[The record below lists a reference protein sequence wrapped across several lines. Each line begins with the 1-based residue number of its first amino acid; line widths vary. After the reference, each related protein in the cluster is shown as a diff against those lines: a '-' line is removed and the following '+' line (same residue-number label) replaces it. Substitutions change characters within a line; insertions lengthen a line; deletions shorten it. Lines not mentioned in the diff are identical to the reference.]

1 MTTLLNADTDAL
13 SFGKL
18 AKDLRKDSR
27 SVKNRVQSIFH
38 DSEHV
43 KRVSESFNLPLVANE
58 RCGRWYIAPADIAES
73 VYFKSTDGHTNVHSF
88 STRRLNLHLLDFVR
102 AQGGAV
108 IVDSTRRGKP
118 IPDALSKTIPQW
130 CRVINLA
137 VFGSDA
143 PPLTTS
149 PIIVGKSEHYEIEK
163 KVDGW
168 AEQFLKTGVDVEKL
182 KQVLDKP
189 VKPIWVTPKDMLHSE
204 PPVYTDFY
212 PLVLC
217 TASEM
222 VQDGTDRRSGYIYV
236 QGAADDH
243 EEWAEKLT
251 PALLWAHKE
260 VLGDLSKTD
269 TELLTYVDSL
279 EDIKDDKGDSAVTI
293 EPTGLSFGETEKPE
307 SFDAIIS
314 VAKAAPKHD
323 KMLHK
328 PLGEGKKGAKELRTA
343 LEPISNFYKDL
354 VGKTVLVMADSDDLS
369 VCIVLTL
376 FCLYFNEDG
385 TIKEGKGNMS
395 KEVIRRRLV
404 FMIQQC
410 KTINPSRATLNA
422 VNSFLMG

>member
-1 MTTLLNADTDAL
+1 MTTILNADTDAL

-18 AKDLRKDSR
+18 AKGLRKDSR

-38 DSEHV
+38 DSQHV
-43 KRVSESFNLPLVANE
+43 KRVSESFELPLVANE
-58 RCGRWYIAPADIAES
+58 RCGRWYISPDDIAES

-88 STRRLNLHLLDFVR
+88 STRRLNLHLLDFVKKH
-102 AQGGAV
+102 GGAV

-137 VFGSDA
+137 VFGSQA

-168 AEQFLKTGVDVEKL
+168 LEDFLRTGVDIEKL
-182 KQVLDKP
+182 KKTLDKP
-189 VKPIWVTPKDMLHSE
+189 VKPIWITPKDMLHDE
-204 PPVYTDFY
+204 PPKYTDFY

-222 VQDGTDRRSGYIYV
+222 VQDGTDRRNGYIYV

-251 PALLWAHKE
+251 PALLWSHKQ
-260 VLGDLSKTD
+260 VLGDMNKSD
-269 TELLTYVDSL
+269 TELLEYIDSL
-279 EDIKDDKGDSAVTI
+279 EDVKNTSEDSTVTI
-293 EPTGLSFGETEKPE
+293 EPTGMSFGTSQKPE
-307 SFDAIIS
+307 SFAAIIS
-314 VAKAAPKHD
+314 VAKTAPTHPKV
-323 KMLHK
+323 LHK

-343 LEPISNFYKDL
+343 LEPISKFYKDF
-354 VGKTVLVMADSDDLS
+354 VGQKVLVMADEDDLA

-376 FCLYFNEDG
+376 FCLYFNENG
-385 TIKEGKGNMS
+385 TVKEGKGNMS

-404 FMIQQC
+404 YMIQQC
-410 KTINPSRATLNA
+410 KTINPARATLNA

>member
-1 MTTLLNADTDAL
+1 MTTILNADTDAL

-38 DSEHV
+38 DSDHV
-43 KRVSESFNLPLVANE
+43 KRVSQSFNLPLVANE
-58 RCGRWYIAPADIAES
+58 RCGRWYIAPEDISES

-102 AQGGAV
+102 KQGGAV

-130 CRVINLA
+130 CRVINIA
-137 VFGSDA
+137 VFGADA

-168 AEQFLKTGVDVEKL
+168 VEEFIKTGVDIEKL
-182 KQVLDKP
+182 KNTLDKP
-189 VKPIWVTPKDMLHSE
+189 LKPIWITPKDVMHSE

-212 PLVLC
+212 PLILC

-222 VQDGTDRRSGYIYV
+222 VQDGSDRRGGYVYV

-251 PALLWAHKE
+251 PALLWANKE
-260 VLGDLSKTD
+260 VLGDMSKTD
-269 TELLTYVDSL
+269 SELLEIIDKL
-279 EDIKDDKGDSAVTI
+279 EEVKEEKGVVVI
-293 EPTGLSFGETEKPE
+293 EPTGLCYGVSESPE
-307 SFDAIIS
+307 NYDAVIS
-314 VAKAAPKHD
+314 VAKTAPKVD
-323 KMLHK
+323 TVFHK
-328 PLGEGKKGAKELRTA
+328 ALGDGKKGAKELRTA
-343 LEPISNFYKDL
+343 LEPISAFYKPL
-354 VGKTVLVMADSDDLS
+354 VGKKVLVMADSDDLA

-385 TIKEGKGNMS
+385 SVKEGKGNMS

-404 FMIQQC
+404 YMIQQC
-410 KTINPSRATLNA
+410 KDINPARATLNA

>member
-1 MTTLLNADTDAL
+1 MTTILNADTDAL

-27 SVKNRVQSIFH
+27 SVKNRVQSVFH

-58 RCGRWYIAPADIAES
+58 RCGRWYIEPKDIAES

-88 STRRLNLHLLDFVR
+88 STRRLNLHLLDFVK
-102 AQGGAV
+102 ANGGAV

-168 AEQFLKTGVDVEKL
+168 VEDFVRTGVDIEKL
-182 KQVLDKP
+182 KKTLDKP
-189 VKPIWVTPKDMLHSE
+189 VKPIWITPKDVLHTE
-204 PPVYTDFY
+204 PPVYSDFY

-222 VQDGTDRRSGYIYV
+222 VQDGTDRRNGYIYV

-251 PALLWAHKE
+251 PALLWTHKD
-260 VLGDLSKTD
+260 VLSDMSKTD
-269 TELLTYVDSL
+269 SELLDYVNSL
-279 EDIKDDKGDSAVTI
+279 EDVNEKEDSVVVI
-293 EPTGLSFGETEKPE
+293 EPTALCFGTSENLA
-307 SFDAIIS
+307 SFDGIIS
-314 VAKAAPKHD
+314 VGKEAPKHD
-323 KMLHK
+323 KTFHK
-328 PLGEGKKGAKELRTA
+328 ALGEGKKGAKELRTA
-343 LEPISNFYKDL
+343 LEPISKFYKENGL
-354 VGKTVLVMADSDDLS
+354 VGNKVLVTADSDDLS
-369 VCIVLTL
+369 ICIVLTL
-376 FCLYFNEDG
+376 FCQRLSDDG
-385 TIKEGKGNMS
+385 LCT
-395 KEVIRRRLV
+395 
-404 FMIQQC
+404 
-410 KTINPSRATLNA
+410 
-422 VNSFLMG
+422 